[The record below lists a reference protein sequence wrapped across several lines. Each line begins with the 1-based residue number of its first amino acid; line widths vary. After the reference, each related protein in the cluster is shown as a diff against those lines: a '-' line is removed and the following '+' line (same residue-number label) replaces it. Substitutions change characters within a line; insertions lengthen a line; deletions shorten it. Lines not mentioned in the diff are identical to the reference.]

1 VGISIWGVLGR
12 LGSGAYSHEV
22 VVFHERLLVAGEE
35 AQEGE
40 DEGCGAAY
48 CWDKSCETHRGVSM
62 GCRLCAACDEY
73 DILRYRQQDQTKSGN
88 ATNLTDE
95 GDQSFTY
102 TTRARTEDANLG
114 TRTMHT
120 RPFTSVDRA
129 VLNKHQNLPDSQP
142 RDHPPGLPA
151 LVKTSSRVDVL
162 SPTCY
167 DDPCCDDAY
176 GRDSELSER
185 LLQGSEEVR
194 TGRHQILLHKI
205 IEMPRRFRNRRQN
218 ATRMRW
224 G

>member
-1 VGISIWGVLGR
+1 MRAV
-12 LGSGAYSHEV
+12 
-22 VVFHERLLVAGEE
+22 
-35 AQEGE
+35 
-40 DEGCGAAY
+40 
-48 CWDKSCETHRGVSM
+48 
-62 GCRLCAACDEY
+62 CDGY
-73 DILRYRQQDQTKSGN
+73 DILRYKQQGQTKWKYDKHN
-88 ATNLTDE
+88 QQR
-95 GDQSFTY
+95 DQSFTY

-167 DDPCCDDAY
+167 EDPCCDDAY
-176 GRDSELSER
+176 GRDGELSER
-185 LLQGSEEVR
+185 LVQGSEEVW

-205 IEMPRRFRNRRQN
+205 IEMPRRFRNGRQN

-224 G
+224 GECDGVSV